1 MTHIKTCNGC
11 IVTEASPELCRDS
24 ATVITTPDCQLI
36 PWIPVC
42 IYTRIPGTIPYLRA
56 SVCMDSYLFTLEL
69 PRRRVSPLFV
79 TISLGGTARWLQLQ
93 PSSSW
98 PRPTV
103 SAFQYFRWCALT
115 KLAVSNFLH
124 QIYSPSKEEALQ
136 SLLMSLLTLVFW
148 LFDAENI
155 RRHDGCNKWWRWL
168 QLMFREGW
176 RGLHDSFDEL
186 VTLITLEICIE
197 YFWNLAGTLYR

>member
-1 MTHIKTCNGC
+1 MSSKSLTTSLDEMLNRVNWVFPHETANHFGIYHEIWHRGQLCPSAVTCIAHFTADN
-11 IVTEASPELCRDS
+11 SLM
-24 ATVITTPDCQLI
+24 QL
-36 PWIPVC
+36 V
-42 IYTRIPGTIPYLRA
+42 
-56 SVCMDSYLFTLEL
+56 
-69 PRRRVSPLFV
+69 
-79 TISLGGTARWLQLQ
+79 GGTARWLQLQ

-115 KLAVSNFLH
+115 KLQVSHFLH
-124 QIYSPSKEEALQ
+124 QICNLSKEEALQ
-136 SLLMSLLTLVFW
+136 SLLMSLSSLVFW
-148 LFDAENI
+148 LFDVENI

-186 VTLITLEICIE
+186 VTLITPEICFE
-197 YFWNLAGTLYR
+197 YFF